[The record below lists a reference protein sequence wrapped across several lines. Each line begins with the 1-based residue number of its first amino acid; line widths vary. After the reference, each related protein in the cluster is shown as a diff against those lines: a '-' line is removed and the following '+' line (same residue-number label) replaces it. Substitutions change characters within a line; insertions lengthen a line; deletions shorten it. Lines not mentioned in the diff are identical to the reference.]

1 MQWRLLK
8 KLIPELPYDP
18 AIPLLGIYP
27 KKTKNT
33 ISKRYMH
40 PSVHSSFIYKCQD
53 MEASV
58 YQQMNG
64 YEDVAYN
71 GMNGLGGI
79 MLSQIS
85 QTEYDK

>member
-1 MQWRLLK
+1 
-8 KLIPELPYDP
+8 
-18 AIPLLGIYP
+18 
-27 KKTKNT
+27 
-33 ISKRYMH
+33 
-40 PSVHSSFIYKCQD
+40 